1 MSFRAHRSRIAAV
14 ALCAVSILS
23 ACGSDAPTAPR
34 ITALRLSPEGGVR
47 PGELLNVTVDLIDED
62 GDAAGGQAELG
73 LWREGDTEGDVFRVG
88 LKASGS
94 FTQATIGFDIR
105 LPTGAIPGHYDLSVV
120 ILDAATRRS
129 NPLVIKFDV
138 LN

>member
-1 MSFRAHRSRIAAV
+1 MTFSAHRSRV
-14 ALCAVSILS
+14 LALCAVLILG

-34 ITALRLSPEGGVR
+34 ITALRLSPESGVR
-47 PGELLNVTVDLIDED
+47 PGELLTVTVDLIDED

-73 LWREGDTEGDVFRVG
+73 LQREGDTEGDLFRVN
-88 LKASGS
+88 LKADGS
-94 FTQATIGFDIR
+94 FTKATIALDIR

-129 NPLVIKFDV
+129 NPLVIEFDV